1 VEEEL
6 EEFRETVEDG
16 DDADDREEEF
26 GDLLFALTNYARQA
40 GINPENALRA
50 TNDKFTR
57 RFQHVEKRLD
67 ENGSSIEEADLED
80 ADRFWDEAKECE

>member
-50 TNDKFTR
+50 TNDKFLR
-57 RFQHVEKRLD
+57 RFQHVEEGLD
-67 ENGSSIEEADLED
+67 DNGSSIEEADLPAAET
-80 ADRFWDEAKECE
+80 FWEEAKERE